1 MPARSRI
8 PVARE
13 LDEVDLMR
21 DPDRPRE
28 VGEEDEA
35 RLQERDEQKIPVGV
49 VGRDLL
55 AQLADAR
62 AKLLRA
68 EEDLADVGVV
78 RGYEA
83 RSNRYR
89 CASRS
94 MSRL

>member
-1 MPARSRI
+1 MPARACVS
-8 PVARE
+8 VARE
-13 LDEVDLMR
+13 LDEVDLVR
-21 DPDRPRE
+21 DADRPRE
-28 VGEEDEA
+28 VGEEHEA
-35 RLQERDEQKIPVGV
+35 RLQQRDEQEITVGV
-49 VGRDLL
+49 IDRDLL

-62 AKLLRA
+62 TELLRA
-68 EEDLADVGVV
+68 EEDLTDAGIV